1 MKAMIKI
8 LVGTDFDRIAPTL
21 TAIFS
26 CKAGTTV
33 FDRRNHCCHLYFILW
48 TIGYPEN
55 TVEPLISDATNAKGG
70 RLREYLTTGFFSK
83 YKPA

>member
-1 MKAMIKI
+1 MKVMIKI

-26 CKAGTTV
+26 CEAGTTV
-33 FDRRNHCCHLYFILW
+33 FDRRNHCSHLYFILW

-55 TVEPLISDATNAKGG
+55 TVEPLISDETNAKV
-70 RLREYLTTGFFSK
+70 
-83 YKPA
+83 

>member
-1 MKAMIKI
+1 MKVMIKI

-26 CKAGTTV
+26 CEAGTTV
-33 FDRRNHCCHLYFILW
+33 FDRRNHCSHLYFILR

-55 TVEPLISDATNAKGG
+55 TVEPRISDATNAKV
-70 RLREYLTTGFFSK
+70 
-83 YKPA
+83 